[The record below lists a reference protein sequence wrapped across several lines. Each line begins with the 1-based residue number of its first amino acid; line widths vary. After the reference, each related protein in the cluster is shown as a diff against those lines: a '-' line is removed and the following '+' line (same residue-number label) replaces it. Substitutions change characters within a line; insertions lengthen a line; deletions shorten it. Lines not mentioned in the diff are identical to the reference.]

1 MCLFNNDFFPFTV
14 PRVSFE
20 QNMYNGREGMMVE
33 VCAVLSNEIARQGSV
48 SLTVDNSVAG
58 YDDAESKIMTIAI

>member
-1 MCLFNNDFFPFTV
+1 
-14 PRVSFE
+14 
-20 QNMYNGREGMMVE
+20 MMVE